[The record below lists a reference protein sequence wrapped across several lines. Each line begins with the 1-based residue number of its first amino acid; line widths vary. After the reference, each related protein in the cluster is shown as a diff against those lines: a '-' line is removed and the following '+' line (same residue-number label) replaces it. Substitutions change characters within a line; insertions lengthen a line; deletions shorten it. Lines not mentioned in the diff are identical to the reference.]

1 MRHFLKKAFNET
13 MPFAAIWMDL
23 EMSILNR
30 VRQTKATIV
39 YHLCVESKKI
49 IQMNLFT
56 KQKQTHRH
64 KNNLMITKGV
74 GGGGIN

>member
-1 MRHFLKKAFNET
+1 
-13 MPFAAIWMDL
+13 MPFAAIWTDL

-30 VRQTKATIV
+30 VRQMKATIV
-39 YHLCVESKKI
+39 YHLCVESKNI

>member
-1 MRHFLKKAFNET
+1 
-13 MPFAAIWMDL
+13 MPFAAIWTDL

-30 VRQTKATIV
+30 VRQMKATIV
-39 YHLCVESKKI
+39 YHLGVESKKI